1 VNAFILGGGGLAWLD
16 QRQAVD
22 ARWSVSLIRIKRL
35 GFESRVV
42 ARKGGLTAS
51 SRLGLLD
58 LLEDQGLTLTTVV
71 TDSFPRGELLQGVDP
86 VVAQELLQVL
96 IPDPIAITDD
106 LSHAGQD
113 IASQ

>member
-1 VNAFILGGGGLAWLD
+1 VNAIT
-16 QRQAVD
+16 QR
-22 ARWSVSLIRIKRL
+22 
-35 GFESRVV
+35 
-42 ARKGGLTAS
+42 TALS
-51 SRLGLLD
+51 TPGRFGLLD
-58 LLEDQGLTLTTVV
+58 FFEDQGLTLTTVV
-71 TDSFPRGELLQGVDP
+71 ADPLPRGEFLQGIDP